1 MAFRNLKYVRT
12 YSVLEIGAS
21 APPLGSLTRNHPVTA
36 ALLTKCGGGPLTM
49 GELGWLN
56 QVGTLEQE
64 GFT

>member
-21 APPLGSLTRNHPVTA
+21 APPLGSLNRNHPVTA

-49 GELGWLN
+49 GELG
-56 QVGTLEQE
+56 
-64 GFT
+64 